1 MVLQVVIEG
10 RPVRRNRL
18 FLNAGLG
25 ITTVSLYR
33 YEFASGTSFDLNPV
47 VYVQLLN
54 SMVS

>member
-1 MVLQVVIEG
+1 MEG

-33 YEFASGTSFDLNPV
+33 YEFASDTSLDLNPFMC
-47 VYVQLLN
+47 N
-54 SMVS
+54 C

>member
-1 MVLQVVIEG
+1 M
-10 RPVRRNRL
+10 RRNRL